1 MIRARGT
8 ITQFMTNLDT
18 NSALTQN
25 QPNDEII
32 ILVLTLRGSDKFHND
47 LYDLNYG
54 CSFIIG
60 L

>member
-18 NSALTQN
+18 NSALTEN

-32 ILVLTLRGSDKFHND
+32 ILVLTLRGSYK
-47 LYDLNYG
+47 L
-54 CSFIIG
+54 
-60 L
+60 